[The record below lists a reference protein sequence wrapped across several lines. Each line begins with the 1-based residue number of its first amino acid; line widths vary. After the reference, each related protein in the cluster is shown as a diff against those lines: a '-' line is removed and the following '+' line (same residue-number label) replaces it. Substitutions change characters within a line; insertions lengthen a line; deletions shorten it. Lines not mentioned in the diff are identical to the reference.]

1 MYLKTQEFRRRKR
14 WHGLDVI
21 KSGGGSAPYAW
32 TRFNTTSGASDF
44 VTANEENKY
53 PDKQT
58 QNGFYY
64 EKIAPYV
71 VNVQTVSWQTG
82 TDEQIAAMV
91 AAADLGLINL
101 KDYWNVGEYRTIQ
114 LSAMEATGVGETH
127 AAQTATLV
135 LMDKTCTGFTLAN
148 ATSGG
153 KNTPDFIVGLRNSLV
168 ETGYMNPTDT
178 NEGGWAGCARRT
190 WCNDVFRMAIPES
203 IRGIFKQF
211 KWKQRNGGK
220 NSSGLVETIDY
231 FGLAPEKVV
240 LGYRTYGFAD
250 EAALYTQW
258 EWYEIGRRRNKKLG
272 DTGSANGWWKGS
284 PYSGNND
291 DNDIGYGYIISGFCT
306 NEIGGSE
313 AGYQKADT
321 YFGLSPFGCV

>member
-1 MYLKTQEFRRRKR
+1 MYKR
-14 WHGLDVI
+14 
-21 KSGGGSAPYAW
+21 
-32 TRFNTTSGASDF
+32 
-44 VTANEENKY
+44 
-53 PDKQT
+53 Q
-58 QNGFYY
+58 
-64 EKIAPYV
+64 
-71 VNVQTVSWQTG
+71 
-82 TDEQIAAMV
+82 
-91 AAADLGLINL
+91 
-101 KDYWNVGEYRTIQ
+101 
-114 LSAMEATGVGETH
+114 
-127 AAQTATLV
+127 
-135 LMDKTCTGFTLAN
+135 DKTCTGFTLAN

-258 EWYEIGRRRNKKLG
+258 EWLSLIHSLRR
-272 DTGSANGWWKGS
+272 
-284 PYSGNND
+284 
-291 DNDIGYGYIISGFCT
+291 
-306 NEIGGSE
+306 SE
-313 AGYQKADT
+313 SKAAAEHAARKAELHRQMGVEPVSYTHLDVYKRQT
-321 YFGLSPFGCV
+321 WN

>member
-101 KDYWNVGEYRTIQ
+101 KDYWNVGDYRTVQ

-153 KNTPDFIVGLRNSLV
+153 KNTPDFIVGLKNGLL
-168 ETGYMNPTDT
+168 ETGYMNSTDT
-178 NEGGWAGCARRT
+178 NANGWSGCVRRT
-190 WCNDVFRMAIPES
+190 WCNNVFRPAIPEP

-211 KWKQRNGGK
+211 KWKQGKGGGT
-220 NSSGLVETIDY
+220 SSGLLETTDY
-231 FGLAPEKVV
+231 FGLPPEKAVFGV
-240 LGYRTYGFAD
+240 RKYSQSD
-250 EAALYTQW
+250 EAALYTPW
-258 EWYEIGRRRNKKLG
+258 DWYETSENRKKRKGDG
-272 DTGSANGWWKGS
+272 DTRVAWWECSPYPGDSSRFCYVEAWMQDATAGSAS
-284 PYSGNND
+284 YD
-291 DNDIGYGYIISGFCT
+291 YIL
-306 NEIGGSE
+306 
-313 AGYQKADT
+313 
-321 YFGLSPFGCV
+321 LSPFGCI